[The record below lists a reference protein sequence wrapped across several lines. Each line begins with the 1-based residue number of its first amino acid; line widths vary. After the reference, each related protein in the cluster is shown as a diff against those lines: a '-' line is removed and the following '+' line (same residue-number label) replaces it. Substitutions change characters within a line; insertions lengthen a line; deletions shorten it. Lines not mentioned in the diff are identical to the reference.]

1 MELSYST
8 VSSVLDSW
16 EKLRAHS
23 DFEETVG
30 IQLFQN
36 FLTLQPNAK
45 LALGLPKDLDITS
58 RATMEENKRF
68 AKKASYFV
76 KFFLLMIGKVVDM
89 LGPDMDTVE
98 DILLDLGQR
107 HVRYGVQPEFYVSL
121 GQALMTTLEA
131 NLKPADFNAPVKA
144 AWVQVYA
151 AISHSMIMGHNQLL
165 KETQQ
170 K

>member
-8 VSSVLDSW
+8 VSSILDSW
-16 EKLRAHS
+16 EKLRQVPGY
-23 DFEETVG
+23 EETVG

-58 RATMEENKRF
+58 RATMEENRRF
-68 AKKASYFV
+68 AKKASYFL

-98 DILLDLGQR
+98 GILLDLGQR

-131 NLKPADFNAPVKA
+131 NLKPADFDQTTKA
-144 AWVQVYA
+144 AWVEVYA
-151 AISHSMIMGHNQLL
+151 AMSHSMILGHNQLL
-165 KETQQ
+165 KETQG
-170 K
+170 

>member
-1 MELSYST
+1 MIYVQKCRKPLLSYT
-8 VSSVLDSW
+8 
-16 EKLRAHS
+16 
-23 DFEETVG
+23 F
-30 IQLFQN
+30 LFLSRLVPFS

-58 RATMEENKRF
+58 RATMEENRRF
-68 AKKASYFV
+68 AKKASYFL

-98 DILLDLGQR
+98 AILLDLGQR

-131 NLKPADFNAPVKA
+131 NLKPADFDQTVKA
-144 AWVQVYA
+144 AWVEVYA
-151 AISHSMIMGHNQLL
+151 AMSHSMILGHNQLL
-165 KETQQ
+165 KETQG
-170 K
+170 